1 MPVGR
6 DLIVI
11 GGSVG
16 GLSALC
22 RFVVPLA
29 ASFPAAIVAAIC
41 NGPGGGGASGGSGGT
56 DSTQLPAIVAQHTR
70 LPVLHAAEGEE
81 FHPGHI
87 YLAPQGHHLVILPA
101 ARFGFDDT
109 ADVRYAAPAADPLF
123 RSAAAAYGRRVIGI
137 VLSGTEDD
145 GSAGLTAIHR
155 AGGIC
160 IVQSPSDA
168 AARGMPTSALL
179 SNHTDFCVLLDEMP
193 KLLMSLVSP
202 TGRADRN

>member
-1 MPVGR
+1 MSVGR

-29 ASFPAAIVAAIC
+29 ASFPAAIVAAIY
-41 NGPGGGGASGGSGGT
+41 NGTGAGADTT
-56 DSTQLPAIVAQHTR
+56 DPAQLPAIVAQHTR
-70 LPVLHAAEGEE
+70 LPVLNAAAGEE
-81 FHPGHI
+81 ILPSHI
-87 YLAPQGHHLVILPA
+87 YLAPQGHHLFILPTG
-101 ARFGFDDT
+101 RFDFDDA
-109 ADVRYAAPAADPLF
+109 ADVPYPAPAADPLF

-137 VLSGTEDD
+137 VLSGTGDD
-145 GSAGLTAIHR
+145 GSDGLKAIHR
-155 AGGIC
+155 EGGIC

-168 AARGMPTSALL
+168 TARGMPTSALL

-193 KLLMSLVSP
+193 KLLMSLVTP
-202 TGRADRN
+202 TDRAG

>member
-29 ASFPAAIVAAIC
+29 ANFPAAIVVAIF
-41 NGPGGGGASGGSGGT
+41 NGPGGGASSGA
-56 DSTQLPAIVAQHTR
+56 DSMQLPAIVAQHTR
-70 LPVLHAAEGEE
+70 LSVRDAADGEE
-81 FHPGHI
+81 FHPGNI
-87 YLAPQGHHLVILPA
+87 YLAPQGHHLVVLPTG
-101 ARFGFDDT
+101 RFGFDD
-109 ADVRYAAPAADPLF
+109 AAVVDYPAPSADPLF

-137 VLSGTEDD
+137 VLSGTGDD
-145 GSAGLTAIHR
+145 GSDGLKAIHR
-155 AGGIC
+155 EGGIC

-168 AARGMPTSALL
+168 TARGMPTNALL

-202 TGRADRN
+202 TGRAG

>member
-29 ASFPAAIVAAIC
+29 ASFPAAIVAAIY
-41 NGPGGGGASGGSGGT
+41 NGAGA
-56 DSTQLPAIVAQHTR
+56 DSAQLPATVAQHTR
-70 LPVLHAAEGEE
+70 LPVLDAADGEE
-81 FHPGHI
+81 FHPGSI
-87 YLAPQGHHLVILPA
+87 YLAPQGRHLVVLPNG
-101 ARFGFDDT
+101 RFGFDDA
-109 ADVRYAAPAADPLF
+109 ADVRYPAPAADPLF

-145 GSAGLTAIHR
+145 GSDGLKAIHR
-155 AGGIC
+155 EGGIC

-168 AARGMPTSALL
+168 TARGMPTSALL

-193 KLLMSLVSP
+193 KLLTSLVSP
-202 TGRADRN
+202 TERAGRN

>member
-1 MPVGR
+1 MSVGR

-29 ASFPAAIVAAIC
+29 ANFPAAIVVAIYNGSAA
-41 NGPGGGGASGGSGGT
+41 GSGAN

-70 LPVLHAAEGEE
+70 LPVLDAVDGEE
-81 FHPGHI
+81 FHPGSI
-87 YLAPQGHHLVILPA
+87 YLAPQGHHLVVLPTG
-101 ARFGFDDT
+101 RFGSYD
-109 ADVRYAAPAADPLF
+109 AAKVRYPAPAADPLF
-123 RSAAAAYGRRVIGI
+123 SSAAVAYGRRVIGI

-145 GSAGLTAIHR
+145 GSAGLKAIHR
-155 AGGIC
+155 EGGIC

-168 AARGMPTSALL
+168 TARGMPTSALL

-193 KLLMSLVSP
+193 KLLLSLVSP
-202 TGRADRN
+202 AGRAG